1 MKKEGLMKQ
10 VKQNLLTFWE
20 KYKHLS
26 ILSYFVVYLLWFAYV
41 EKTVTS
47 HFHVIH
53 MALDDVIPFCE
64 YFIIPYLLWFA
75 YVAWGIAFFAFHN
88 KSDYYKLCIFLFTGM
103 TVFLVISTIYPNG
116 HFLRPYYFEHH
127 NFFTMLCEKL
137 YATDTPTNLFP
148 SIHVYNSLAVHIA
161 VVKSDEF
168 KKGKVVRL
176 ISFILCSSI
185 ILATMFLKQHSF
197 FDVLTACGLAFV
209 MYQVLYAKAFAK
221 ETITEKQTKNQPQ
234 GYKKGLPQI

>member
-1 MKKEGLMKQ
+1 MKQ

-75 YVAWGIAFFAFHN
+75 YVTVTVLYFAFFVKNILHPLSRFSPRDSG
-88 KSDYYKLCIFLFTGM
+88 KYQIFFNNSATSSGVNLYTVSQNWHSTGN
-103 TVFLVISTIYPNG
+103 S
-116 HFLRPYYFEHH
+116 
-127 NFFTMLCEKL
+127 
-137 YATDTPTNLFP
+137 FP
-148 SIHVYNSLAVHIA
+148 SSMISVS
-161 VVKSDEF
+161 SF
-168 KKGKVVRL
+168 FPRL
-176 ISFILCSSI
+176 ISALVTLSRE
-185 ILATMFLKQHSF
+185 Q
-197 FDVLTACGLAFV
+197 
-209 MYQVLYAKAFAK
+209 
-221 ETITEKQTKNQPQ
+221 
-234 GYKKGLPQI
+234 